1 MTRAIDFCLYKRN
14 ESVKDVIYG
23 LGRVK
28 FKYLLL
34 LRTVK
39 FYKRLY
45 FKSGLLHNVF
55 WSFTIFNRD
64 ECMRTVFIPLHS
76 AAAAA
81 VDDTAVK
88 VVRQASDVQGDNV
101 PVATTADNTA
111 PVVHREP
118 LPSDDETIMQID
130 SRVDNGKDNDNEN

>member
-1 MTRAIDFCLYKRN
+1 MLLYAAPALTLQHRQIDELNACWNNVFRKIFGYRRS

-23 LGRVK
+23 LGRVN

-55 WSFTIFNRD
+55 WSFMIFNRD
-64 ECMRTVFIPLHS
+64 ECMRTVLCHCIKLL
-76 AAAAA
+76 
-81 VDDTAVK
+81 VICC
-88 VVRQASDVQGDNV
+88 ASSMITCLVMFNLVSLCIYLYFSVCVCLIG
-101 PVATTADNTA
+101 
-111 PVVHREP
+111 E
-118 LPSDDETIMQID
+118 
-130 SRVDNGKDNDNEN
+130 